1 MVGASEF
8 NGLNDDLLI
17 ITEAILLPVS
27 RCKNLFMICVVLPV
41 IFNAKVDIIQ
51 ERCQLYSSIIVTD
64 KKCSF
69 ADVVIKR
76 KG

>member
-1 MVGASEF
+1 MVGASRF
-8 NGLNDDLLI
+8 SGLNDDLLM
-17 ITEAILLPVS
+17 ITEAILLPVIDKKPFYNMCS
-27 RCKNLFMICVVLPV
+27 SPV
-41 IFNAKVDIIQ
+41 IFNAKVDVIQ

-69 ADVVIKR
+69 AAVVIKR

>member
-1 MVGASEF
+1 MQKSVY
-8 NGLNDDLLI
+8 D
-17 ITEAILLPVS
+17 
-27 RCKNLFMICVVLPV
+27 CVVLPV

-69 ADVVIKR
+69 AAVVIKR